1 MGEKA
6 GLLEPNSSIEDRISA
21 RYGALSDKLQAA
33 ADYVIQSPIDVATRS
48 LRSIATSSGLAP
60 STFSRLARALD
71 FDSYEELREL
81 SRDAVGRRAVT
92 FSDKA
97 RRLSEEAANSPVVGG
112 HLFHRQAAA
121 SVQNIED
128 MVHAIDLEKLDGVV
142 DTLAR
147 ARCVRLLGALSSRG
161 IVDYMNYLANWA
173 NDNWVLVDLDGAG
186 LATALEDAGE
196 DDAFVLISKP
206 LFGNTVVRTAKLAAE
221 KGAYV
226 LVITD
231 THTCPA
237 LEFASAHFILPTD
250 SPHFFS
256 SYVSTLVLVETILSM
271 LVAKSGP
278 KAETRIKEIEANNK
292 RLGQYWA
299 D

>member
-1 MGEKA
+1 MSR
-6 GLLEPNSSIEDRISA
+6 LNQPQSIEDRISA
-21 RYGALSDKLQAA
+21 RYSSLSGKLQAA

-48 LRSIATSSGLAP
+48 LRSIAASSGLAP

-71 FDSYEELREL
+71 FESYEDLREL

-97 RRLSEEAANSPVVGG
+97 RRLSEAEAVRTRDEE
-112 HLFHRQAAA
+112 HFLRRQADACI
-121 SVQNIED
+121 QNIED
-128 MVHAIDLEKLDGVV
+128 LSHGLDHAKLDEMI
-142 DTLAR
+142 DQIHR
-147 ARCVRLLGALSSRG
+147 ARRVYVLGALSSRG
-161 IVDYMNYLANWA
+161 AADYMTYLASWMA
-173 NDNWVLVDLDGAG
+173 DNWSLIDLDGPG
-186 LATALEDAGE
+186 LAAAIRDATQDDVFILITKPFFASTA
-196 DDAFVLISKP
+196 
-206 LFGNTVVRTAKLAAE
+206 VRATELAQE

-237 LEFASAHFILPTD
+237 LEYATTSVILPTD

-256 SYVSTLVLVETILSM
+256 SYVSTVMLIETMMSM
-271 LVAKSGP
+271 LVAKAGP
-278 KAETRIKEIEANNK
+278 TAEARIRDVEANNQ

-299 D
+299 K